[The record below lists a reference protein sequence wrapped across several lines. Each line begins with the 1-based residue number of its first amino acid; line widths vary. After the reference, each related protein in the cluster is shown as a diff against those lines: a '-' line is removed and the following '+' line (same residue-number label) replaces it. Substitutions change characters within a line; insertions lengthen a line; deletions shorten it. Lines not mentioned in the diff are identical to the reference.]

1 MCADDNVK
9 FEVNVIFFANIC
21 LETAEFCKMRKNA
34 LDFRACSLN
43 MPKLAD
49 LGCGFA

>member
-1 MCADDNVK
+1 MYVDVNVK
-9 FEVNVIFFANIC
+9 FVVNVIYFANIC
-21 LETAEFCKMRKNA
+21 LAKAEFCKMRKNS
-34 LDFRACSLN
+34 LDFTACSLN